1 MTRARRSGRQ
11 AFQALYRSFSGAGQV
26 LVAVSFL
33 AFASAPAQAD
43 PPGSMI
49 QRLTAETLGFSNCA
63 SSATGAT
70 EVGAAF
76 SVVAD
81 CVADRALAKVLD
93 EAVNIAE
100 DRGQTLLGEQFRID
114 NRLRLDA
121 WRGGDGLSGE
131 LDAVVP
137 LQMIPLAASGD
148 EAERVFF
155 LQTGVTRW
163 MDGSGI
169 RRNDLRHGL
178 VHRFAAYDGLEHGVF
193 GLWAFAQQN
202 LERGH
207 ERLVAGVDY
216 AGRWGAGSLS
226 IFQPAT
232 GWRPGR
238 AGYEERAL
246 QGMEFGLRIDATD
259 TISLSGAAGR
269 WEEFDGAAGWT
280 TRARLGLEWRPHPW
294 LHVRGNWTDM
304 DAADRSLAA
313 RAAVTIP
320 LGGTGRDRPKWRGLG
335 LVGGDTAPGP
345 SNLWRS
351 VDSVG
356 RIEVAERMV
365 SAIASDTSQTVTL
378 RFLQNSVD
386 TGGTVRVEV
395 ALSSPASTETRLEV
409 RLIPGS
415 GDNPAV
421 PGVDYV
427 DETVEAVIAAGET
440 TAEVTFRLL
449 DNPSLETARSL
460 SVTADVIV

>member
-1 MTRARRSGRQ
+1 MTRARRSGWQ
-11 AFQALYRSFSGAGQV
+11 EFHALSGSFSAAGRA
-26 LVAVSFL
+26 LVAVSLF
-33 AFASAPAQAD
+33 AFALAPAQAD

-49 QRLTAETLGFSNCA
+49 QRLDTEAFGFRSCA
-63 SSATGAT
+63 SSATGAS

-93 EAVNIAE
+93 EAVSIAE
-100 DRGQTLLGEQFRID
+100 VRGQEFLGEQFRID

-121 WRGGDGLSGE
+121 SRGGDGLSGE

-137 LQMIPLAASGD
+137 LRTIPLAASGD
-148 EAERVFF
+148 AGRVFF

-169 RRNDLRHGL
+169 RRNDMRHGL
-178 VHRFAAYDGLEHGVF
+178 VHRFAAFDGLEHGVF

-226 IFQPAT
+226 FFQPAT
-232 GWRPGR
+232 GWRSGR
-238 AGYEERAL
+238 AGHEERAL
-246 QGMEFGLRIDATD
+246 QGMEFGLRLDATD
-259 TISLSGAAGR
+259 TISLTGAAGR
-269 WEEFDGAAGWT
+269 WEESDGSAGWT

-294 LHVRGNWTDM
+294 LRVRSSWTDM
-304 DAADRSLAA
+304 DTSDRSLAA

-320 LGGTGRDRPKWRGLG
+320 LGGAGRDRPQWKGLG
-335 LVGGDTAPGP
+335 LVGGGTAPGP

-356 RIEVAERMV
+356 RIEVAERTV
-365 SAIASDTSQTVTL
+365 SAIASDATQTVAL
-378 RFLQNSVD
+378 RFLQDSVD

-409 RLIPGS
+409 RLVPGS
-415 GDNPAV
+415 GESPAV

-440 TAEVTFRLL
+440 TAEVTFQLL